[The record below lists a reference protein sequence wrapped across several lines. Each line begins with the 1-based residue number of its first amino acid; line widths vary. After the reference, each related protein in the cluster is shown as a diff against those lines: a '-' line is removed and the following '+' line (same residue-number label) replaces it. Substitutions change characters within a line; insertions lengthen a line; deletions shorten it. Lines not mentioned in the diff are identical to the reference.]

1 MMARLWSIL
10 TQRTASGT
18 CPPPQV
24 TGHGAKA
31 RVSHLKGGKARAPWG
46 GHTSG

>member
-10 TQRTASGT
+10 TQRTASST

-31 RVSHLKGGKARAPWG
+31 RVSHLKGGKATAPWG